1 MLNARYLLGLALAAA
16 TAVAACGGGSTST
29 LTDGAGDDG
38 RGSRLPSKNGG
49 DDDDDTTPGNGTTPG
64 DTPGDTTPSGPVPTN
79 SPEGKEFY
87 KANVHPFMAQK
98 CGACHGATGP
108 GPAWLTA
115 ADAEK
120 SYAQLFQ
127 VGYVVQNSRIVTKP
141 AHGGVTNNVLSTA
154 EAQKYNEWVAMELAD
169 GGEKAPPNVLEKLG
183 SCFDRQKFDAM
194 NLGQW
199 RTTRRTN
206 NNNTNNI
213 TPWNENANNCT
224 GCDNAPCTTCHSADA
239 ATNYKNS
246 VGNPILPADSTFE
259 ESKLTSPAYITKYF
273 GVSPEGKPIA
283 SDALRKKMEATK
295 KDKAYTH
302 PMFNLNANQ
311 LAALDA
317 FVNDVITKYNA
328 GTCGQ

>member
-1 MLNARYLLGLALAAA
+1 MKARYLLGLALAAA
-16 TAVAACGGGSTST
+16 TAVAACGGGSTNT
-29 LTDGAGDDG
+29 LTDGTRGDDDN
-38 RGSRLPSKNGG
+38 GSRLPSKDG
-49 DDDDDTTPGNGTTPG
+49 DDDDTTPGGNTTPG
-64 DTPGDTTPSGPVPTN
+64 GETTPGETPSGPVPTN
-79 SPEGKEFY
+79 SPAGKEFY

-98 CGACHGATGP
+98 CGACHGTAGP
-108 GPAWLTA
+108 GPAWLTS

-127 VGYVVQNSRIVTKP
+127 VGYVVQQSRIILKP

-154 EAQKYNEWVAMELAD
+154 EVQKYNEWVSMELKD
-169 GGEKAPPNVLEKLG
+169 GGTKAPPNVLEKLG
-183 SCFDRQKFDAM
+183 SCFDRQLFDAM

-206 NNNTNNI
+206 NNNTNNV

-259 ESKLTSPAYITKYF
+259 ETKLTNPAYITKYF

-295 KDKAYTH
+295 KDRAYTH
-302 PMFNLNANQ
+302 PMYNLNANQ
-311 LAALDA
+311 QAALDA

>member
-1 MLNARYLLGLALAAA
+1 MLSARYLLGIALAAA
-16 TAVAACGGGSTST
+16 TAVAACGGGSTNT
-29 LTDGAGDDG
+29 LTDGSGG
-38 RGSRLPSKNGG
+38 ENNGGSSRLPGG
-49 DDDDDTTPGNGTTPG
+49 DDDDDTNGGGATNPGNTPGE
-64 DTPGDTTPSGPVPTN
+64 TPSGPVPTN
-79 SPEGKEFY
+79 SPEGKAFY
-87 KANVHPFMAQK
+87 IANVHPFMAQK
-98 CGACHGATGP
+98 CGACHGAAGP
-108 GPAWLTA
+108 GPAWLTT
-115 ADAEK
+115 ADAEQ

-127 VGYVVQNSRIVTKP
+127 LGYVVQQSRIILKP
-141 AHGGVTNNVLSTA
+141 AHGGVTNNVLSNT
-154 EAQKYNEWVAMELAD
+154 EVQTYNEWVAIELKD
-169 GGEKAPPNVLEKLG
+169 GGTKAPPNVLEKLG
-183 SCFDRQKFDAM
+183 SCFDREKFDAM
-194 NLGQW
+194 NLGRW

-239 ATNYKNS
+239 ATNYKNA
-246 VGNPILPADSTFE
+246 VGNNLLPADNTFE
-259 ESKLTSPAYITKYF
+259 ETKLTSPAYITKYF

-295 KDKAYTH
+295 KDRAYTH
-302 PMFNLNANQ
+302 PMYNLNADQ